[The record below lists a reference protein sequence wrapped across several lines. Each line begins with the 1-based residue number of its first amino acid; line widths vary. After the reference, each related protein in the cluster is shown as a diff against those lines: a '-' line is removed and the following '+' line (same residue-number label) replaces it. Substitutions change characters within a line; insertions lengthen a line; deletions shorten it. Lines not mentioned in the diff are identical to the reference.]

1 RTRLRAGARGS
12 EKSRTER
19 ATAQRDEKGA
29 RSSRGLPVPS
39 FRLRVRA
46 WGRGGATA
54 RRDFQTRAM
63 ATRWWCWRRGC
74 SWRPAATNPRPG
86 RPGSAG
92 PLGTRAAADTR
103 AQVRP
108 GRARSPRRRGH
119 RANDS
124 RRPNEW
130 EDAHMPYFSPVKTLT
145 PAFPYVHSISQFHQR
160 TPAVCCCSQTQ
171 SGEKYTDPFKLGWR
185 DLKGLY
191 EDIRKE
197 LCISTKELKDMSEY
211 YFDGKG
217 KAFRPIIVVLMARA
231 CNIHHNNSRD
241 MQASQRSIALIAE
254 MIHTASLV
262 HDDVIDD
269 ASSRRGKHT
278 VNKIWGEKKAVLAGD
293 LILSAASIALARIG
307 NTAVVSILTQVIED
321 LVRGE
326 FLQLGSKENENERFA
341 HYLEKTFKKTA
352 SLIAN
357 SCKAVSVLGCP
368 DPVVHEIAYQYGKNV
383 GIAFQLID
391 DVLDFT
397 SCSDQMGKPTSADL
411 KLGLAT
417 GPVLFACQ
425 Q

>member
-1 RTRLRAGARGS
+1 MRLSIFSCVYWPSVCLWRNVCSCFLPISNWILWA
-12 EKSRTER
+12 SRCVYNSYLKTKLSHLMKHTYHCIFACPR
-19 ATAQRDEKGA
+19 FHHTT
-29 RSSRGLPVPS
+29 S
-39 FRLRVRA
+39 
-46 WGRGGATA
+46 
-54 RRDFQTRAM
+54 
-63 ATRWWCWRRGC
+63 
-74 SWRPAATNPRPG
+74 AA
-86 RPGSAG
+86 
-92 PLGTRAAADTR
+92 
-103 AQVRP
+103 
-108 GRARSPRRRGH
+108 
-119 RANDS
+119 
-124 RRPNEW
+124 
-130 EDAHMPYFSPVKTLT
+130 
-145 PAFPYVHSISQFHQR
+145 
-160 TPAVCCCSQTQ
+160 CCCSKTR

-185 DLKGLY
+185 DLNGLY

-197 LCISTKELKDMSEY
+197 LLISTAELKEMSEY

-241 MQASQRSIALIAE
+241 VQASQRSIALIAE

-307 NTAVVSILTQVIED
+307 NTAVISILTQVIED

-357 SCKAVSVLGCP
+357 SCKAVCTFCL
-368 DPVVHEIAYQYGKNV
+368 
-383 GIAFQLID
+383 
-391 DVLDFT
+391 
-397 SCSDQMGKPTSADL
+397 CSS
-411 KLGLAT
+411 
-417 GPVLFACQ
+417 
-425 Q
+425 

>member
-1 RTRLRAGARGS
+1 
-12 EKSRTER
+12 
-19 ATAQRDEKGA
+19 
-29 RSSRGLPVPS
+29 
-39 FRLRVRA
+39 
-46 WGRGGATA
+46 
-54 RRDFQTRAM
+54 M
-63 ATRWWCWRRGC
+63 ATRWWCGWCWRRGC
-74 SWRPAATNPRPG
+74 SWRPAAGSPRPE
-86 RPGSAG
+86 RPGCAG
-92 PLGTRAAADTR
+92 PLGTRAASDTR
-103 AQVRP
+103 AQ
-108 GRARSPRRRGH
+108 
-119 RANDS
+119 
-124 RRPNEW
+124 
-130 EDAHMPYFSPVKTLT
+130 MPYFSLVKTLT
-145 PAFPYVHSISQFHQR
+145 PAFPNVHSISQFHQR
-160 TPAVCCCSQTQ
+160 TPAVCCCSQIQ
-171 SGEKYTDPFKLGWR
+171 SGEKYADPFKLGWR

-231 CNIHHNNSRD
+231 CNIHYNNSRD

-278 VNKIWGEKKAVLAGD
+278 VNKVWGEKKAVLAGD
-293 LILSAASIALARIG
+293 LILSTASLALARIG
-307 NTAVVSILTQVIED
+307 NTAIISLFSQVIED

-357 SCKAVSVLGCP
+357 SCKAVSVLSCP

-397 SCSDQMGKPTSADL
+397 SCSHQMGKPTSADL

-425 Q
+425 QFPEMNAMIMRRFSVPGDVDRARQYVLQSDGVQQTTYLAQQYCREAVREIRKLRPSTERDALIQLSESVLTRDK

>member
-1 RTRLRAGARGS
+1 
-12 EKSRTER
+12 
-19 ATAQRDEKGA
+19 
-29 RSSRGLPVPS
+29 
-39 FRLRVRA
+39 
-46 WGRGGATA
+46 
-54 RRDFQTRAM
+54 M
-63 ATRWWCWRRGC
+63 
-74 SWRPAATNPRPG
+74 
-86 RPGSAG
+86 
-92 PLGTRAAADTR
+92 
-103 AQVRP
+103 
-108 GRARSPRRRGH
+108 
-119 RANDS
+119 
-124 RRPNEW
+124 
-130 EDAHMPYFSPVKTLT
+130 KTLT
-145 PAFPYVHSISQFHQR
+145 PAFPNVHSISQFHQR
-160 TPAVCCCSQTQ
+160 TPAVCCCSQIQ
-171 SGEKYTDPFKLGWR
+171 SGEKYADPFKLGWR

-231 CNIHHNNSRD
+231 CNIHYNNSRD

-278 VNKIWGEKKAVLAGD
+278 VNKVWGEKKAVLAGD
-293 LILSAASIALARIG
+293 LILSTASLALARIG
-307 NTAVVSILTQVIED
+307 NTAIISLFSQVIED

-397 SCSDQMGKPTSADL
+397 SCSHQMGKPTSADL

-425 Q
+425 QFPEMNAMIMRRFSVPGDVDRARQYVLQSDGVQQTTYLAQQYCREAVREIRKLRPSIERDALIQLSESVLTRDK